1 MFART
6 LLVVF
11 SCAAFFSS
19 SALVSS
25 GALAQCGSPR
35 YQPRIELARQIV
47 PIIDM
52 PRESPESGVTS
63 LNELARSATNHVDSR
78 YQSCESHRIQN
89 QQWAMK
95 QEAARNNA
103 ARSAAPAKQWTDEER
118 ASSKYQAAHGLWQAG
133 RTDAA
138 RRWLEVVVREYS
150 KTPTADRARAVLA
163 KL

>member
-6 LLVVF
+6 LLIAF
-11 SCAAFFSS
+11 SCAALLSL

-25 GALAQCGSPR
+25 SALAQCGSPR
-35 YQPRIELARQIV
+35 YQPRIEYARQIV

-52 PRESPESGVTS
+52 PRESSQSSVTT
-63 LNELARSATNHVDSR
+63 LDDLARSASNQVESR

-89 QQWAMK
+89 QQWAMQ
-95 QEAARNNA
+95 QEAARKTA
-103 ARSAAPAKQWTDEER
+103 ARSAVAAKQWTDEER
-118 ASSKYQAAHGLWQAG
+118 AASKYQAAHGLWQAG

-138 RRWLEVVVREYS
+138 RRWLEVVVREFAQ
-150 KTPTADRARAVLA
+150 TPTADRARSVLA